1 MLRIN
6 NLNKSFKGFSLKNIS
21 LEIDEGDY
29 FVILGKSGTGK
40 SLLLEL
46 LAGIIPSDSG
56 TIVLNNTDITHKKV
70 QKRKLG
76 LVFQDF
82 ALFPHLKVEE
92 NIAYA
97 LKSNGHSKFE
107 LEKEVKKY
115 AQLTGVEHLLNRYP
129 PKLSG
134 GEQQRVALA
143 RTLASKPLCLLLDEP
158 LASMDVQLK
167 DELRELLH
175 KINESGITIVHVTH
189 DYEEAIALAN
199 KVAIMHAGEIIQ
211 KGMIK
216 EVFQNPQ
223 NEFVA
228 WFTGVKNFF
237 SARLISNKE
246 ALINENII
254 IKVLAAKGLGN
265 VRVLVESK
273 HIVLSKNKIESSAAN
288 NFRGI
293 ITRIQAKPNGYEV
306 LVDIGITLSVIIT
319 SESKDKYDFDVNQEV
334 WLFFKASEVRVL
346 Y

>member
-1 MLRIN
+1 VLRIS
-6 NLNKSFKGFSLKNIS
+6 NLSKSFKGFSLKNIS
-21 LEIDEGDY
+21 LEIDKGDY

-40 SLLLEL
+40 SLLLEIV
-46 LAGIIPSDSG
+46 AGIISSDSG
-56 TIVLNNTDITHKKV
+56 TIKLNNEDITHKKV

-82 ALFPHLKVEE
+82 ALFPHLKVSE

-97 LKSNGHSKFE
+97 LKSNGHSKPD
-107 LEKEVKKY
+107 LENEVKKY
-115 AQLTGVEHLLNRYP
+115 AQLTGVDHLLNRYP

-143 RTLASKPLCLLLDEP
+143 RTLASKPHCLLLDEP

-175 KINESGITIVHVTH
+175 KINESGITIIHVTH

-199 KVAIMHAGEIIQ
+199 KVAIMHNGEIIQ
-211 KGMIK
+211 KGFIK
-216 EVFQNPQ
+216 EVFQNPH

-237 SARLISNKE
+237 SARLISTKE
-246 ALINENII
+246 ARINEDVVF
-254 IKVLAAKGLGN
+254 KVLATKEAGN
-265 VRVLVESK
+265 VRLLIESK
-273 HIVLSKNKIESSAAN
+273 HIILSKDKIESSAAN
-288 NFRGI
+288 NLKGI
-293 ITRIQAKPNGYEV
+293 ITRIQTKPDGYEI
-306 LVDIGITLSVIIT
+306 LVDIGIMLSVIIT
-319 SESKDKYDFDVNQEV
+319 SESKEKYGFEADQEV

>member
-1 MLRIN
+1 MLRIS

-21 LEIDEGDY
+21 LEIDKGDY

-56 TIVLNNTDITHKKV
+56 TIELNNEDITHKKV

-82 ALFPHLKVEE
+82 ALFPHLNVCE

-97 LKSNGHSKFE
+97 LKSNGHSKPD

-115 AQLTGVEHLLNRYP
+115 AQLTGVDHLQNRYP
-129 PKLSG
+129 TKLSG

-143 RTLASKPLCLLLDEP
+143 RTLASKPHCLLLDEP

-167 DELRELLH
+167 DELRDLLH

-189 DYEEAIALAN
+189 DYEEAMALAN
-199 KVAIMHAGEIIQ
+199 KVAIMHDGEIIQ
-211 KGMIK
+211 KGFIK

-228 WFTGVKNFF
+228 WFTGMKNFF
-237 SARLISNKE
+237 SAKLISTNE
-246 ALINENII
+246 ALINNDIV
-254 IKVLAAKGLGN
+254 IKVQAAKESVN

-273 HIVLSKNKIESSAAN
+273 HIILSKDKIESSAAN
-288 NFRGI
+288 NFRGT
-293 ITRIQAKPNGYEV
+293 ITRMQTKPNGYEV
-306 LVDIGITLSVIIT
+306 LVDIGITLSVVIT
-319 SESKDKYDFDVNQEV
+319 SESKEKYGFDVNQEV
-334 WLFFKASEVRVL
+334 WLFFKASEVRIL